1 MSIPAWLIALLIA
14 LFGTF
19 GTVGGKHQVSAK
31 QTTTTSATTSV
42 EETATC
48 TIDANSAVCDVV
60 TTNTGN

>member
-31 QTTTTSATTSV
+31 QTTTSATMST

-48 TIDANSAVCDVV
+48 TISENIAVCDVV

>member
-31 QTTTTSATTSV
+31 QTTTTSTEA
-42 EETATC
+42 ATC

>member
-14 LFGTF
+14 LFGTY

-31 QTTTTSATTSV
+31 KTTTMSATATT
-42 EETATC
+42 EEAATC
-48 TIDANSAVCDVV
+48 TIDENSAVCDVV